1 LAALRADLEAEKDKV
16 YGNSSL
22 LSSLKSSGVLEGGA
36 SLLGSVATAAIAS
49 KVGWGSGMICA
60 GL

>member
-1 LAALRADLEAEKDKV
+1 V
-16 YGNSSL
+16 YGSSSL

-49 KVGWGSGMICA
+49 KVGHWFGWGRQIAKETQKDHLAEGV
-60 GL
+60 